1 MIGDVESRGWILD
14 TLYDGCF
21 GGWSVRLGQ
30 PIKYA
35 VRIGGYRTQIKA
47 DVVEGP
53 FGPDVVPNAEDWA
66 YEYTKLGMPVPPIP
80 HATRA
85 RTWWDRFKYGGRDED
100 QNAAVPRVGRWSS
113 DIGEIVTPIIAVC
126 HHENGIP
133 VVAEWVAEDPTYF
146 EEEEAKLLA
155 AFERKRAREY
165 DAYDD
170 ADDDE
175 EHGRREPMTRTTKC
189 DRHESDDGSSG
200 LRDSL
205 INVLLVLV
213 IVFFLVYFG
222 KGCIHFLLGVVW

>member
-1 MIGDVESRGWILD
+1 MIGDVESRGWTLNP
-14 TLYDGCF
+14 LYDGCD
-21 GGWSVRLGQ
+21 GGWAVRIGQ
-30 PIKYA
+30 PVKYA
-35 VRIGGYRTQIKA
+35 VRVGGYRMKIKA
-47 DVVEGP
+47 EVVEGP
-53 FGPDVVPNAEDWA
+53 FGLDVVPNAEDWA
-66 YEYTKLGMPVPPIP
+66 YEHTRLGMPVPPIP
-80 HATRA
+80 CAARA
-85 RTWWDRFKYGGRDED
+85 RTWWDRFKECLGGID
-100 QNAAVPRVGRWSS
+100 QNAAVPRVGRWES
-113 DIGEIVTPIIAVC
+113 DIGAIVTPIVAVC
-126 HHENGIP
+126 RHENGIP
-133 VVAEWVAEDPTYF
+133 VVAEWVPEDPTYF

-155 AFERKRAREY
+155 AFELKRAREY

-175 EHGRREPMTRTTKC
+175 ERGRREPMTRTTKC

>member
-1 MIGDVESRGWILD
+1 MIGDVESRGWILNP
-14 TLYDGCF
+14 LYDGCS
-21 GGWSVRLGQ
+21 GGGAVRPGQ

-35 VRIGGYRTQIKA
+35 VRVGGHCAHIPA
-47 DVVEGP
+47 HVVEGP
-53 FGPDVVPNAEDWA
+53 FGLDVVPDDEAWELKH
-66 YEYTKLGMPVPPIP
+66 TQLGMPVPPIP
-80 HATRA
+80 CATRA
-85 RTWWDRFKYGGRDED
+85 RTRWDRFKEWLGDD
-100 QNAAVPRVGRWSS
+100 QNAAVPRVGRWES
-113 DIGEIVTPIIAVC
+113 DIGEIVTPIVAVFR
-126 HHENGIP
+126 HENGIP
-133 VVAEWVAEDPTYF
+133 VVAEWVPEDPKYF

-170 ADDDE
+170 ADDDDE
-175 EHGRREPMTRTTKC
+175 RGRREPMTRTTKC